1 MKDIYIVGAGGF
13 GREVLWLIQRINNV
27 NLDWNIKG
35 FIDDNKSI
43 QNTTIDD
50 YPVVGTIDDL
60 KTIDGY
66 VVVAIG
72 NSHVKK
78 NVVER
83 IKSISNV
90 KFATLIDPSVII
102 SNRVNIGE
110 GCIICAGNIITV
122 DITIGNH
129 VILNLDCTVGHD
141 AKIYDYV
148 TINPSVNVSGNT
160 VVGEC
165 CEIGTGTKIIQGK
178 KIMNNIIVGAGA
190 TVVKDLVEIGT
201 YVGCPAKRIIK

>member
-27 NLDWNIKG
+27 SSEWNIKG
-35 FIDDNKSI
+35 FIDDNNSL
-43 QNTTIDD
+43 QNTIIDD
-50 YPVVGTIDDL
+50 YHVVGTIEDL
-60 KTIDGY
+60 SELEGY
-66 VVVAIG
+66 VVVAVG

-78 NVVER
+78 NIVER
-83 IKSISNV
+83 IKSISKV

-110 GCIICAGNIITV
+110 GCIVCAGNIITV

-141 AKIYDYV
+141 VIIDDFV
-148 TINPSVNVSGNT
+148 TIYPSVNISGNT
-160 VVGEC
+160 KIGSC
-165 CEIGTGTKIIQGK
+165 CEIGTGAKIIQGK
-178 KIMNNIIVGAGA
+178 IINNSVVVGAGS
-190 TVVKDLVEIGT
+190 TVVKDLIEIGT
-201 YVGCPAKRIIK
+201 YVGSPTKKIK